1 MQGPAPERSNKY
13 TTAAWLEQGSRQ
25 LRVLRMRSIGNMS
38 SSCCVG
44 LLTGSLHADLQ
55 AFPYQAE
62 CKNLRLS
69 APTLT
74 AVSGAASKAYPVPRC
89 PSLYRAVSFA
99 ADRWD
104 LGQH

>member
-1 MQGPAPERSNKY
+1 MQGPAPERSKY
-13 TTAAWLEQGSRQ
+13 TAAAWLEQGSRQ
-25 LRVLRMRSIGNMS
+25 LRVLRSIGNMS

-44 LLTGSLHADLQ
+44 LVTASLHADLQ